1 MGKGLRLC
9 ILLLT
14 AATTTACAS
23 GHSVKA
29 TSGKPTTLAGKGSAV
44 KPGPGGVV
52 KIGNPYQI
60 GDRWYYPADVPNY
73 DETGTASWYGPQF
86 HKKRTANGE
95 LFDMNEVSAAH
106 PILPMPSYVEVT
118 NLNNGRQ
125 LVVRVNDRGPFAKE
139 RIIDL
144 SRRAAQLLGFDAQ
157 GTAPVRV
164 RRVYPDAN
172 GKVAPAPLPQTVIAQ
187 ATPQQLPQAQPQPYG
202 MTAAV
207 TTQQPDYQQQ
217 PAYQQQS
224 VYPQAAPQPAPAQYA
239 STAPVGANATTG
251 VVTQTALPPSP
262 YQASTPVAVQPA
274 AVQAGIVYI
283 QVAALSN
290 SQRADALATQL
301 RRFGTSLVEPA
312 PRGIYRV
319 KIGPF
324 ESHSSAE
331 IVLAEIRAAGYS
343 DARVTLRPVS

>member
-9 ILLLT
+9 LLLLT
-14 AATTTACAS
+14 AATTTACGS

-29 TSGKPTTLAGKGSAV
+29 TSGKAGTLAGQNSAV

-52 KIGNPYQI
+52 KIGNPYQV
-60 GDRWYYPADVPNY
+60 GGRWYHPADIPNY

-95 LFDMNEVSAAH
+95 VFDMNDVSAAH

-125 LVVRVNDRGPFAKE
+125 MVVRVNDRGPFAKD

-172 GKVAPAPLPQTVIAQ
+172 GDVTPLPQTVIAQ
-187 ATPQQLPQAQPQPYG
+187 NQP
-202 MTAAV
+202 
-207 TTQQPDYQQQ
+207 
-217 PAYQQQS
+217 S
-224 VYPQAAPQPAPAQYA
+224 SAPL
-239 STAPVGANATTG
+239 
-251 VVTQTALPPSP
+251 QTAQTPLPPS
-262 YQASTPVAVQPA
+262 APA
-274 AVQAGIVYI
+274 APAYAANAAPAAAQTGIVYI
-283 QVAALSN
+283 QVAALSD
-290 SQRADALATQL
+290 SGRADTLATSL
-301 RRFGTSLVEPA
+301 RRFGVSLVEPA
-312 PRGIYRV
+312 PSGVYRV

-324 ESHSSAE
+324 ENHRSAE

>member
-1 MGKGLRLC
+1 MGKTLRLC
-9 ILLLT
+9 LLLLT
-14 AATTTACAS
+14 AATTTACSS

-29 TSGKPTTLAGKGSAV
+29 TSGRPGTLAGQGSAV

-52 KIGNPYQI
+52 KVGNPYQV
-60 GDRWYYPADVPNY
+60 GGRWYHPADIPNY

-95 LFDMNEVSAAH
+95 IFDMNEVSAAH

-125 LVVRVNDRGPFAKE
+125 MVVRVNDRGPFAKD

-172 GKVAPAPLPQTVIAQ
+172 GTVAPAPLPQTVIAQ
-187 ATPQQLPQAQPQPYG
+187 N
-202 MTAAV
+202 
-207 TTQQPDYQQQ
+207 QQ
-217 PAYQQQS
+217 PAYQQPAYQQ
-224 VYPQAAPQPAPAQYA
+224 PQAQTGPQYA
-239 STAPVGANATTG
+239 SAAPVGAGVATG
-251 VVTQTALPPSP
+251 AVTQTALPPSP
-262 YQASTPVAVQPA
+262 APAYASTVPA
-274 AVQAGIVYI
+274 ASQSGIVYI
-283 QVAALSN
+283 QVAALSD
-290 SQRADALATQL
+290 SQRADALALHL
-301 RRFGTSLVEPA
+301 RRFGTSQVQPA
-312 PRGIYRV
+312 ASGIYRV
-319 KIGPF
+319 QIGPF
-324 ESHSSAE
+324 ESHQSAE